1 MDPVILRPFVW
12 NIVAWLFWGILVLI
26 LRHQYELKQQA
37 IDANEA
43 EQSLN
48 A

>member
-1 MDPVILRPFVW
+1 MA
-12 NIVAWLFWGILVLI
+12 AWLFWGILVLI
-26 LRHQYELKQQA
+26 LRHRFELKQQA
-37 IDANEA
+37 IAAAEA